1 MLLNSMKHVKF
12 IVQSK
17 NAKQTEQLGERLAKN
32 INGGEVIQLISDLG
46 GGKTTFTRGFVRGLQ
61 SKDVVSSPT
70 FTISNQYMGN
80 KFTVYHFDFYRLQDP
95 GIVANELKEVT
106 EEPDAVVIIEWA
118 DAVKDVLPEDTIK
131 INFEPSGDT
140 NRTLV
145 ILAPANKLYL
155 AEGLLA

>member
-32 INGGEVIQLISDLG
+32 ASGGEVIELISDLG
-46 GGKTTFTRGFVRGLQ
+46 GGKTTFTRGFVRGMQ
-61 SKDVVSSPT
+61 SNDVVSSPT
-70 FTISNQYMGN
+70 FTISNHYQGN
-80 KFTVYHFDFYRLQDP
+80 KYKVYHFDFYRLQDP
-95 GIVANELKEVT
+95 GVVANELKEVT
-106 EEPDAVVIIEWA
+106 EEPNALVIIEWA
-118 DAVKDVLPEDTIK
+118 DVVQDVLPEDTIK

-140 NRTLV
+140 NRTLI

-155 AEGLLA
+155 VEGLLS